1 MKRIYRAAALILI
14 CAAMCAA
21 LAGCGNAEEKEL
33 IGRAAA
39 REIALKDAGFPARW
53 VIQLDADLVNQLHR
67 GGGQGGAL
75 AFQPQFRAADQ
86 RLHVAPGQVAH
97 FRHFQFGKRAE
108 QRNGREDCQRGD
120 DHVRGADAGHAERL
134 QHAGDVD
141 GVFD

>member
-53 VIQLDADLVNQLHR
+53 VIQLDADLEHDD
-67 GGGQGGAL
+67 GQHNYDVFFINATTKYYYTIDGDTGAI
-75 AFQPQFRAADQ
+75 
-86 RLHVAPGQVAH
+86 VSSSTAP
-97 FRHFQFGKRAE
+97 
-108 QRNGREDCQRGD
+108 
-120 DHVRGADAGHAERL
+120 L
-134 QHAGDVD
+134 
-141 GVFD
+141 FDEEK